1 MTNSYYNLSKND
13 VVFFEKQK
21 NNLCAKTF
29 KVSDFINW
37 IFGVLKIGA
46 KPQNNNQ
53 EEEIAKFTGK
63 GIPCHVLQP
72 GQNWK
77 KGKIRIAIEFIPDE
91 SESPLDDVRQDNSN
105 HEE

>member
-1 MTNSYYNLSKND
+1 MSHDSKKLKQDD
-13 VVFFEKQK
+13 VVFFEDENQT
-21 NNLCAKTF
+21 LFTKTF
-29 KVSDFINW
+29 KVSDFYDW
-37 IFGVLKIGA
+37 LCRIFYDSIVGSKEKKENFVG
-46 KPQNNNQ
+46 
-53 EEEIAKFTGK
+53 EGTD
-63 GIPCHVLQP
+63 CHVLQP